1 MGASYTM
8 ALMQSKTK
16 PRRASA
22 DLNSIIDPRFGDI
35 EDDASSTKR
44 RSLLSLAGSM
54 LVEISLP
61 KLVVAWIS
69 LLILPGLL
77 IGLGPILVSSWL
89 IAVTNKVASLV
100 IGVWSVLL
108 IAGLIALAWFGW
120 RPLFRWVEL
129 SFWSLNSVVVQP
141 GYAACREALR
151 HLAERLFARRVG
163 DVRRGKLR
171 ATTAA
176 VAGILVFLISALVV
190 LWTWPETQLF
200 GHISQLSSWTRVATA
215 AFANSV
221 VIVAAYLGVASL
233 LWGSADAAMDQ
244 PHTLVAF
251 QPAPSV
257 GGRWRIAHL
266 SDVHVVGERY
276 GFRLESG
283 RLGPR
288 GNERFKRLL
297 RQLDVIHA
305 REPLDHI
312 MLTGDMTDAGT
323 SSEWAEF
330 LDDLAKHPK
339 LTKLVLMLPGNHDLN
354 IVDRANPAR
363 MDLPLSPN
371 RRLRELRT
379 MSAMDAVQGTRVW
392 VVDRAGRRLGKTLAE
407 VIKPHR
413 KEIERFADSARPRF
427 STELPD
433 LWAKIFPMVVPP
445 DKPDGLGIVLFD
457 SNADTHF
464 SFTNALGMIS
474 AEQIEAFNIVQ
485 EQYPEACW
493 LIGLHHHLMEYP
505 WAVKALSERIGTA
518 LINGNW
524 VLRQLKPLAGYAIF
538 MHGHRHID
546 WMGECA
552 GFPIISAPSP
562 VMNMTDDV
570 DTAFYIHTLAIAG
583 DGGLRLLEPERI
595 VVKGQKTERIESVG
609 PRRAVH

>member
-1 MGASYTM
+1 M
-8 ALMQSKTK
+8 
-16 PRRASA
+16 
-22 DLNSIIDPRFGDI
+22 
-35 EDDASSTKR
+35 
-44 RSLLSLAGSM
+44 
-54 LVEISLP
+54 
-61 KLVVAWIS
+61 
-69 LLILPGLL
+69 
-77 IGLGPILVSSWL
+77 
-89 IAVTNKVASLV
+89 
-100 IGVWSVLL
+100 
-108 IAGLIALAWFGW
+108 
-120 RPLFRWVEL
+120 
-129 SFWSLNSVVVQP
+129 
-141 GYAACREALR
+141 
-151 HLAERLFARRVG
+151 
-163 DVRRGKLR
+163 
-171 ATTAA
+171 
-176 VAGILVFLISALVV
+176 V
-190 LWTWPETQLF
+190 LWAWPETQLF
-200 GHISQLSSWTRVATA
+200 GNISQLSSWTRVATA

-233 LWGSADAAMDQ
+233 LWGFADAAMDQ

-251 QPAPSV
+251 LPAPS
-257 GGRWRIAHL
+257 GGRRWRIAHL

-297 RQLDVIHA
+297 RQLDAIHA

-312 MLTGDMTDAGT
+312 MLTGDMTDAGI

-339 LTKLVLMLPGNHDLN
+339 LAKLVLMLPGNHDLN

-363 MDLPLSPN
+363 MDLPMSPN

-379 MSAMDAVQGTRVW
+379 MSAMDAVQGARVR
-392 VVDRAGRRLGKTLAE
+392 VVDRERRRLGRTLAE
-407 VIKPHR
+407 VVEPHS
-413 KEIERFADSARPRF
+413 KEIESFADSARPRF

-485 EQYPEACW
+485 EQYPEASW

-524 VLRQLKPLAGYAIF
+524 VLRQLKPLAGYAVF

-562 VMNMTDDV
+562 VMGVTDDI
-570 DTAFYIHTLAIAG
+570 DTAFYIHSLAIG
-583 DGGLRLLEPERI
+583 PDGRLRLLEPERI
-595 VVKGQKTERIESVG
+595 VVKGEKTEKIEG
-609 PRRAVH
+609 ARPQRAAR

>member
-1 MGASYTM
+1 MSPM
-8 ALMQSKTK
+8 PSKTAAK
-16 PRRASA
+16 PAKA
-22 DLNSIIDPRFGDI
+22 DLKSIIDPRCGDI
-35 EDDASSTKR
+35 EDDASSTKS
-44 RSLLSLAGSM
+44 RSLLSLAGSL

-61 KLVVAWIS
+61 KLVLAWVL

-77 IGLGPILVSSWL
+77 IGLAPMLISSWA
-89 IAVTNKVASLV
+89 IAVTNKIASLV

-108 IAGLIALAWFGW
+108 IAGLLALGWFGW

-129 SFWSLNSVVVQP
+129 SFWSLNSIVVQP
-141 GYAACREALR
+141 GYVACREVLR
-151 HLAERLFARRVG
+151 HLAERLSARRLG
-163 DVRRGKLR
+163 DARRGKLR
-171 ATTAA
+171 AMTAA
-176 VAGILVFLISALVV
+176 VAGILVFAGAALIVW
-190 LWTWPETQLF
+190 WTWPEVRLF
-200 GHISQLSSWTRVATA
+200 GDISEVKSWSGVATTA
-215 AFANSV
+215 LANSLV
-221 VIVAAYLGVASL
+221 MVAAYLGVAAL
-233 LWGSADAAMDQ
+233 LWGFADAAMDQ
-244 PHTLVAF
+244 PHTLIAF
-251 QPAPSV
+251 QTAPPKAR
-257 GGRWRIAHL
+257 RWRIVHL

-283 RLGPR
+283 RAGPR

-297 RQLDVIHA
+297 RQLDAIHA
-305 REPLDHI
+305 REPLDCVL
-312 MLTGDMTDAGT
+312 LTGDMTDAGI

-330 LDDLAKHPK
+330 LDDLAKHPELAK
-339 LTKLVLMLPGNHDLN
+339 LALMLPGNHDLN

-371 RRLRELRT
+371 RRLRELRA
-379 MSAMDAVQGTRVW
+379 MSAMDAVQGTRVR
-392 VVDRAGRRLGKTLAE
+392 VIDRTKRRVGKTLAE
-407 VIKPHR
+407 AIAPHR
-413 KEIERFADSARPRF
+413 EKIVKFADAARPYF

-445 DKPDGLGIVLFD
+445 DQPDGLGIILFN

-474 AEQIEAFNIVQ
+474 AEQMEAFNIVQ

-562 VMNMTDDV
+562 VMGVTDHV
-570 DTAFYIHTLAIAG
+570 DTAFYIHTLAIVG
-583 DGGLRLLEPERI
+583 DAGLRLLEPERI
-595 VVKGQKTERIESVG
+595 IVKGEKLDRTESVTSQ
-609 PRRAVH
+609 RTVH

>member
-1 MGASYTM
+1 M
-8 ALMQSKTK
+8 ALMPSKTK
-16 PRRASA
+16 PKRAGA
-22 DLNSIIDPRFGDI
+22 DLNPIIDPRLGDI
-35 EDDASSTKR
+35 EDDSSSAKR

-61 KLVVAWIS
+61 KLVVAWVL

-77 IGLGPILVSSWL
+77 IGLAPMLISSWL
-89 IAVTNKVASLV
+89 IAVTNRVASLV

-108 IAGLIALAWFGW
+108 IAALLALGWFGW
-120 RPLFRWVEL
+120 RPLFRWIEL
-129 SFWSLNSVVVQP
+129 SFWSLNSIVVEP
-141 GYAACREALR
+141 GYAACREAMR
-151 HLAERLFARRVG
+151 HIAERLFARRVG

-176 VAGILVFLISALVV
+176 VAGILILLIAALVV
-190 LWTWPETQLF
+190 LWAWPETQLF
-200 GHISQLSSWTRVATA
+200 GHISQLSSWTRVASA
-215 AFANSV
+215 AFANS
-221 VIVAAYLGVASL
+221 IVFVATYLGTAAL
-233 LWGSADAAMDQ
+233 LWGFADAAMDQ
-244 PHTLVAF
+244 PRTLTAF
-251 QPAPSV
+251 QTAPTEAR
-257 GGRWRIAHL
+257 RWRIAHL

-297 RQLDVIHA
+297 RQLDAIHA
-305 REPLDHI
+305 REQLDCI
-312 MLTGDMTDAGT
+312 LLTGDMTDAGI

-330 LDDLAKHPK
+330 LDALASHPK
-339 LTKLVLMLPGNHDLN
+339 LAKLVLMLPGNHDLN

-363 MDLPLSPN
+363 MDLPMSPN

-379 MSAMDAVQGTRVW
+379 MSTMVAVQGARVR
-392 VVDRAGRRLGKTLAE
+392 VVDRERRRLGKTLAE
-407 VIKPHR
+407 VIEPHR

-427 STELPD
+427 STELAD

-445 DKPDGLGIVLFD
+445 DKPEGLGIVLFD

-524 VLRQLKPLAGYAIF
+524 VLRQLKPLTGHAIF

-562 VMNMTDDV
+562 VMGVTDDV
-570 DTAFYIHTLAIAG
+570 DSAFYIHTLAIG
-583 DGGLRLLEPERI
+583 PDGRLRLLEPQRI
-595 VVKGQKTERIESVG
+595 VVKGEKTERAESAR
-609 PRRAVH
+609 PQRTVH